1 MESVKHLSCGGL
13 NKMTRLGIILVIIVT
28 TGLIFYTTSS
38 SPPTIVVVE
47 KEKNKGPWKFLHCTS
62 TNKDCG
68 KLE

>member
-1 MESVKHLSCGGL
+1 
-13 NKMTRLGIILVIIVT
+13 MTRLGIIIAIILA
-28 TGLIFYTTSS
+28 TGIIFYVNKTIFPSFSSSS
-38 SPPTIVVVE
+38 SPTIVAVE